1 MRLRAG
7 LFLLL
12 ATIIS
17 AVWLYP
23 GKISKEKVEIR
34 QSGQDVRLYRH
45 ETGTVETIPL
55 EEYIVG
61 VVAAEM
67 PALAPLEALK
77 AQAVAARTYTLR
89 RIISRGVANNPHPGT
104 DLCDDPRHSQAY
116 LSRQDLKKTWGP
128 IAYYRYYYKVRR
140 AVSETTGL
148 VITYEGQLID
158 PVYHAS
164 CGGRT
169 ENARDVWKFDIPYLK
184 SVPCPYDL
192 KTRPVESRSFTLAE
206 LKESLVSPDMTASAS
221 ESGQGPGTLNITL
234 TDVTATGRPK
244 EVTVAGKPVSATMIR
259 ERLGLKST
267 RFTWDIK
274 EGHVLFTTVGY
285 GHGVG
290 LCQYGAKGM
299 AEHGYNFRQIL
310 THYYS
315 GVRIVK
321 Y

>member
-7 LFLLL
+7 LLLL
-12 ATIIS
+12 MAAVIS
-17 AVWLYP
+17 IVWFYP
-23 GKISKEKVEIR
+23 GRVARERVEIR
-34 QSGQDVRLYRH
+34 QTGQDIRLYRH
-45 ETGTVETIPL
+45 GPGTVETIPL
-55 EEYIVG
+55 EEYVVG

-67 PALAPLEALK
+67 PASAPLEALK
-77 AQAVAARTYTLR
+77 AQAVAARTYSMR

-104 DLCDDPRHSQAY
+104 DICDEPKHSQAY
-116 LSRQDLKKTWGP
+116 LSREDLKKSWGP

-140 AVSETTGL
+140 AVAETSGL
-148 VITYEGQLID
+148 VITYKGQLID

-164 CGGRT
+164 CGGCT

-184 SVPCPYDL
+184 SVQCPYDL
-192 KTRPVESRSFTLAE
+192 KTRPVESRSFTLAQ
-206 LKESLVSPDMTASAS
+206 LQGLISPKNTTTSAS
-221 ESGQGPGTLNITL
+221 EDGKGEGQLTITI

-244 EVTVAGKPVSATMIR
+244 EVAVSGKPVSATIVR

-267 RFTWDIK
+267 RFTWNIK
-274 EGHVLFTTVGY
+274 EDRVLFTTVGY

-290 LCQYGAKGM
+290 LCQNGAMGM
-299 AEHGYNFRQIL
+299 AENGCGFGQIL

-315 GVRIVK
+315 GVQVVK